1 MLGIVAEGGASRTV
15 YSAGVMDTLL
25 KNGIVADYFLGV
37 SAGIAFG
44 ASYCSMQPERNRKL
58 IENFFCTPEYF
69 GAKHLLNPAN
79 RSYYNLDYV
88 FGKVPNELLFFDFE
102 ALQRNPAR
110 VIAGVTDLE
119 TAEPVYMELDRADRE
134 FKALRASC
142 ALPLLFP
149 PIEINGRKYMD
160 GGIADSIPF
169 KKALADGCDK
179 LIVILTR
186 ERGYIKRD
194 EPTKKLLSAAYKKY
208 PAFCR
213 LLETR
218 AERYNQSV
226 AELEKLREQGKVFVY
241 NPKKS
246 LLVSRTE
253 NDKQKIMRLYDHGVK
268 HAEWSME
275 SLHRYLS
282 AAGQER
288 NEHP

>member
-1 MLGIVAEGGASRTV
+1 MVGIVAEGGASRTV

-25 KNGIVADYFLGV
+25 KNGITADYFLGV

-44 ASYCSMQPERNRKL
+44 ASYCSMQPERNRRL
-58 IENFFCTPEYF
+58 IEDYFCTPEYF
-69 GAKHLLNPAN
+69 GAKHLLDPSN

-102 ALQRNPAR
+102 AFQKNPAR
-110 VIAGVTDLE
+110 VIAGLTDLE
-119 TAEPVYMELDRADRE
+119 TGEPVYMDIDRTDRE

-160 GGIADSIPF
+160 GGISDPVPF
-169 KKALADGCDK
+169 KKALEDGCDK

-194 EPTKKLLSAAYKKY
+194 EPTQALLAAAYRKY
-208 PAFCR
+208 PQFCR
-213 LLETR
+213 LMETR
-218 AERYNQSV
+218 AERYNESY
-226 AELEKLREQGKVFVY
+226 AELERLYLQGRVFVY
-241 NPKKS
+241 YPRKE

-253 NDKQKIMRLYDHGVK
+253 NNKRRIMRLYDYGAR
-268 HAEWSME
+268 HAEWSMD
-275 SLHRYLS
+275 SLRRFL
-282 AAGQER
+282 AR
-288 NEHP
+288 